1 LPENNAGTI
10 TEVLKWGWTLL
21 IGAVAYMWK
30 NLSSKV
36 EANSKAMTDHALD
49 DLRMH
54 ENYVSKTDW
63 SELKLSIYSRFDKL
77 DAKSDTILNR
87 VMEGI
92 TRTEFKNELK
102 SVYLK
107 LDDLQKT
114 KVDK

>member
-1 LPENNAGTI
+1 
-10 TEVLKWGWTLL
+10 
-21 IGAVAYMWK
+21 M
-30 NLSSKV
+30 
-36 EANSKAMTDHALD
+36 SKA
-49 DLRMH
+49 
-54 ENYVSKTDW
+54 DW

-77 DAKSDTILNR
+77 DAKSDIILNR

-92 TRTEFKNELK
+92 TRSEFKNELK